1 MDRIPLNDIDM
12 RIRKSFGCSTVSDT
26 GCGMPPEVLERI
38 FEPYFTTK
46 KQGEGTGFGLSIVHG
61 IVRKHRGSIFV
72 ESVEGKGTK
81 FTLYFPLNSESAWQE
96 SKAGKTAPVDAVRGR
111 ILFVDDDQTVL
122 SMGREIL
129 ESFGYNVVTA
139 TNGQRALDS
148 FKQDSSGYDALV
160 SDYSMPEM
168 NGHELIREVVAIRKD
183 IPCILCSGYMEKV
196 EGEDL
201 SMLGHAA
208 YMAKPIDWRE
218 LSQAIQ
224 KGLDNHG

>member
-1 MDRIPLNDIDM
+1 M
-12 RIRKSFGCSTVSDT
+12 
-26 GCGMPPEVLERI
+26 
-38 FEPYFTTK
+38 
-46 KQGEGTGFGLSIVHG
+46 
-61 IVRKHRGSIFV
+61 
-72 ESVEGKGTK
+72 ESVEGQGTK
-81 FTLYFPLNSESAWQE
+81 FTLYFPLNSESAQE
-96 SKAGKTAPVDAVRGR
+96 ELEAGNAAPVEAVRGR
-111 ILFVDDDQTVL
+111 ILFVDDDETVL
-122 SMGREIL
+122 EMGREIL

-139 TNGQRALDS
+139 TNGQRALER

-208 YMAKPIDWRE
+208 YMAKPINWRE

-224 KGLDNHG
+224 KGIDNQG